1 MDETERELF
10 LLAFIEAV
18 NNAAEHG
25 NKDDP
30 AKSMRIG
37 FFLKKDFACV
47 SVEDEGEGFDPV
59 LPDLKKEE
67 GRGGL
72 GVGII
77 ITFLKGGETVDVKMD
92 EKLGNIH
99 ATVSITPEKDVL
111 VTKLKV
117 RKENKSVLKQEIGEV
132 FDLLNAIGKKAIYID
147 LKNIYILT
155 SLAWG
160 TIFAETEKKE
170 IELIHLFNVNEAIRT
185 TAKQMGIEGRNDH
198 YSKIKVSAGK
208 EDVKEIL
215 KTLKS

>member
-1 MDETERELF
+1 M
-10 LLAFIEAV
+10 
-18 NNAAEHG
+18 
-25 NKDDP
+25 
-30 AKSMRIG
+30 
-37 FFLKKDFACV
+37 
-47 SVEDEGEGFDPV
+47 
-59 LPDLKKEE
+59 
-67 GRGGL
+67 
-72 GVGII
+72 
-77 ITFLKGGETVDVKMD
+77 DVKMD